1 MQVGN
6 AWYDL
11 VSYFYSLLSLPL
23 SKVQKLQWLTMSD
36 IFLKNVNVCYFF
48 GSSFYLV
55 GSWKGFSV
63 VSMRC
68 LWIYCIYRG
77 DPVATATKADEYP
90 PFIKWVF
97 GVPEVHV
104 FIFSAF
110 VEWSILLIITINPL
124 DKVLNHTCIYT
135 DGGKF
140 NLTSLKPKCIES
152 KCKTYLFYPIYKV
165 NTVLNILVHGF

>member
-1 MQVGN
+1 MFV
-6 AWYDL
+6 
-11 VSYFYSLLSLPL
+11 
-23 SKVQKLQWLTMSD
+23 
-36 IFLKNVNVCYFF
+36 IFLGGHFAWF
-48 GSSFYLV
+48 GVERAFLL
-55 GSWKGFSV
+55 F
-63 VSMRC
+63 

-124 DKVLNHTCIYT
+124 DKVLNHTCIYI

-165 NTVLNILVHGF
+165 NTVLLKYTGTWVLSLRQGLQGDYHVQCISLPLASLLNSGTIHK